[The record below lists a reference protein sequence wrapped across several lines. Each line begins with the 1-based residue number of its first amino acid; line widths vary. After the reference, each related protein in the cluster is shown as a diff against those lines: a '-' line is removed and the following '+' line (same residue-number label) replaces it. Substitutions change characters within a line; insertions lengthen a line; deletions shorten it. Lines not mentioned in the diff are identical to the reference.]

1 MDDLKITLVQSDV
14 YWEDSLKNLA
24 HYGDMIGK
32 LKEPTDM
39 IILPEMF
46 NTGFSMHPDR
56 CAETMDGPAMQ
67 FLTEIA
73 SGEKCLI
80 IGSILIREKGSY
92 YNRLVAMYPDGS
104 FQCYDKRHLFIL
116 TDEYKL
122 LKGGT
127 ARIIINWKGWKILP
141 LICFDLRFPVWS
153 RNTWRDGE
161 YEYDLLVYPSNWPA
175 SRSHVFKSLLV
186 ARAMENSTFV
196 AGVNRVGKD
205 GEGIPYLGESM
216 IVDPKGR
223 IIANGETEKNSIF
236 SIALSASELNTI
248 RESYNIGPCWDH
260 FRIET

>member
-1 MDDLKITLVQSDV
+1 MNDLKITLIQSDV
-14 YWEDSLKNLA
+14 FWEDSLKNLTN
-24 HYGDMIGK
+24 YRKMISE
-32 LKEPTDM
+32 LQEPTDM

-56 CAETMDGPAMQ
+56 CAETMDGSAMQ

-73 SGEKCLI
+73 SGKKCMV
-80 IGSILIREKGSY
+80 IGSILIRVERSY
-92 YNRLVAMYPDGS
+92 YTRLVAMYPDGF

-122 LKGGT
+122 MSGGS

-141 LICFDLRFPVWS
+141 LICYDLRFPVWS
-153 RNTWRDGE
+153 RNTWQEEE
-161 YEYDLLVYPSNWPA
+161 YEYDLLIYPSNWPA

-186 ARAMENSTFV
+186 ARAIENVAFV
-196 AGVNRVGKD
+196 AGVNRIGHD
-205 GEGIPYLGESM
+205 GEGTLYLGESM

-223 IIANGETEKNSIF
+223 IIANGEKKKNTIF
-236 SIALSASELNTI
+236 SAILSVSVLKDFRGSFT
-248 RESYNIGPCWDH
+248 IGPGWDH